1 MGVGALMFFL
11 FMRPSE
17 VKKLLLSLAG
27 VFGVLRPQGGSRFR
41 LVNSL
46 GKDFYLGRGFSLIG
60 WCMPV

>member
-1 MGVGALMFFL
+1 MGALMFFL

-17 VKKLLLSLAG
+17 VNKLLLSLAR
-27 VFGVLRPQGGSRFR
+27 VFGVLRPQGGSCFR